1 MRIYI
6 RRKEEDA
13 VRAIGNWTLI
23 YGRRKTG
30 KTTLVKR
37 NLRMDLYVLMADPG
51 NVITLDDR
59 VVRVDVAMRE
69 LRDVLRRGG
78 LAVIDEFQRL
88 PEVYWSMISNWAG
101 SGVLVAVGSSY
112 GIVNRVFDRNSPL
125 LGLFTPMEV
134 GIISYEDVLSQVG
147 DPLLSVLLRDPWVI
161 PFIDSY
167 EDFASRIKEFSLISK
182 GLVGE
187 VFREE
192 DRELTDMYYR
202 ILLLL
207 GEGVWRTSEIAG
219 IIQPRGG
226 VATVSSMVNKLVKM
240 GLVKKIPTLS
250 REGYYKVDSP
260 PLSLALYAESKYA
273 VGERDVEI
281 PDLPV
286 GREVQFSVGEML
298 AKYFRGTLYYSP
310 KEDIDVV
317 IVRGRRPIWAF
328 EVKVG
333 EITRDEAVRAVK
345 RMSKVAEKVGLVSL
359 RERPGDYGDLSLGP
373 KELLEIARKVSRGES
388 IQGNPPQ

>member
-1 MRIYI
+1 VRLYI
-6 RRKEEDA
+6 KRREEDA

-37 NLRMDLYVLMADPG
+37 NLRMDLYILIADPG
-51 NVITLDDR
+51 NAITLDDR
-59 VVRVDVAMRE
+59 VIKVDEAMRE
-69 LRDVLRRGG
+69 VKDTLRRGG
-78 LAVIDEFQRL
+78 LVVIDEFQRL
-88 PEVYWSMISNWAG
+88 PEVYWVMISNWAG

-134 GIISYEDVLSQVG
+134 GIISYEDVLSQVE
-147 DPLLSVLLRDPWVI
+147 DPLLSVLLRDPWII

-167 EDFASRIKEFSLISK
+167 DDFIHRVKEFSLISK

-192 DRELTDMYYR
+192 DRELTDTYYR

-207 GEGVWRTSEIAG
+207 GEGIWRTSEIAG

-250 REGYYKVDSP
+250 RENYYKVDSP
-260 PLSLALYAESKYA
+260 PLSLTLYAESKYA
-273 VGERDVEI
+273 VGDRDVEI
-281 PDLPV
+281 PDLPI

-298 AKYFRGTLYYSP
+298 ARYFKGTLHYSP
-310 KEDIDVV
+310 RKDIDVV

-333 EITRDEAVRAVK
+333 EITREEAMRAVR

-373 KELLEIARKVSRGES
+373 RELLDIARRVSRGES
-388 IQGNPPQ
+388 TQNNAP